1 MELLSPA
8 HLVLALVT
16 PREESWFAFSG
27 KDPAL
32 QELRARNMSCE
43 HEKHLHKDLDKN
55 FMWGASGQR
64 VKGGIR

>member
-16 PREESWFAFSG
+16 PREESWTASSWE
-27 KDPAL
+27 PAL

-43 HEKHLHKDLDKN
+43 HE
-55 FMWGASGQR
+55 
-64 VKGGIR
+64 